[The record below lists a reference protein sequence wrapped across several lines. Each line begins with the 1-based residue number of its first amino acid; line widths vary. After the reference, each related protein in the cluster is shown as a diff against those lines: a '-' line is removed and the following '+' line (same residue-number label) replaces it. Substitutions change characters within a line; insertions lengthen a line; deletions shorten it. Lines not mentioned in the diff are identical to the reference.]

1 MGTNN
6 LVRPHFVP
14 MSPLLS
20 IYMVIKKEHRLRSI
34 ASLCVLFYL
43 KNICAYFQVRAA
55 LPATLNN
62 HLGAKKDLLWLN
74 FVLSS
79 FQEPSNN

>member
-1 MGTNN
+1 M
-6 LVRPHFVP
+6 FFF
-14 MSPLLS
+14 
-20 IYMVIKKEHRLRSI
+20 IFKFE
-34 ASLCVLFYL
+34 
-43 KNICAYFQVRAA
+43 AA
-55 LPATLNN
+55 LPATLNK